1 VYIYGRHPVREA
13 LLRGD
18 IVERIWLQDD
28 LAHRIREDLER
39 LARARGVAVLNVP
52 RQKLEELLRRED
64 PGVPSPRHQGVVA
77 RITRHEGPSLSELL
91 ALVTRAHTAKGPD
104 SPFFLALDHW
114 EDPQN
119 VGAAIRTAV
128 AVGAGGIL
136 LPERRSA
143 GITPAVIKA
152 SAGAAH
158 ILLPTRVSNLVRA
171 LKAFQEAG
179 AWVVGADVGEGRDFR
194 GVDYTAPTVFVVG
207 SEGRGLSRL
216 VLETCDERVVI
227 PMRGGVGSLNAS
239 VAAALL
245 LYEAYRQRFPLS

>member
-1 VYIYGRHPVREA
+1 VLIYGRHPVREA

-18 IVERIWLQDD
+18 VVERIWLQDD
-28 LAHRIREDLER
+28 LAHRTREDIER
-39 LARARGVAVLNVP
+39 LARARGVPILYVP
-52 RQKLEELLRRED
+52 RQKLDELLRREA
-64 PGVPSPRHQGVVA
+64 PEVPRIRHQGVAA
-77 RITRHEGPSLSELL
+77 RIVLREGPSFTELV
-91 ALVTRAHTAKGPD
+91 AWVSRTRTAKGPET
-104 SPFFLALDHW
+104 PLLLALDHW

-128 AVGAGGIL
+128 AVGAAAVL

-143 GITPAVIKA
+143 GVTPAVVKS

-158 ILLPTRVSNLVRA
+158 ILPPTRVPNLVRA
-171 LKAFQEAG
+171 LQTLQEAG
-179 AWVVGADVGEGRDFR
+179 AWVIGAMMDGGKDYRR
-194 GVDYTAPTVFVVG
+194 ADYTPPTVLVVG

-216 VLETCDERVVI
+216 VLETCDEHVEI